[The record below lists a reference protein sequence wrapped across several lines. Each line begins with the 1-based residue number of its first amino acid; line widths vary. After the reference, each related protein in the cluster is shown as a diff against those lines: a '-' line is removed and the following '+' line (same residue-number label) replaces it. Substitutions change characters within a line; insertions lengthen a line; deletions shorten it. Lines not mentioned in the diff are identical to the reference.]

1 MSRVASIFSRYLRK
15 QKVKE
20 TALKVMFPVI
30 SQGSQKLGN
39 SLQGAFSRKTMLVAF
54 ATTSL
59 LASMPNAASAM
70 ELAWVGARAGTNGL
84 GGEVAVRIIPTIVV
98 RGIVQGYDADYKQ
111 TISGIAY
118 SGTGSLGSYGAQV
131 DFRPPVL
138 PFYATAGIFSNNNGF
153 DFTATP
159 TGNVNIGGTV
169 YTGSQVGTLT
179 SKAKFDDVAYFGG
192 LGLKL
197 GLGPIEAALEGG
209 IYYQG
214 DPVVGFSASGPLA
227 TNPAFLADLNRE
239 KAKIVDK
246 LDDAK
251 YWPMV
256 TLHARWK
263 F

>member
-1 MSRVASIFSRYLRK
+1 MQHWIN
-15 QKVKE
+15 E
-20 TALKVMFPVI
+20 TAPKRNFSSQATLK
-30 SQGSQKLGN
+30 GSHKLGN
-39 SLQGAFSRKTMLVAF
+39 SISHPRFKRQAAIGLVAF
-54 ATTSL
+54 SL
-59 LASMPNAASAM
+59 LTALPSVASAV
-70 ELAWVGARAGTNGL
+70 EIAWVGARAGTGGL
-84 GGEVAVRIIPTIVV
+84 GAEVGVRIVPTIVV
-98 RGIVQGYDADYKQ
+98 RGIVQNYEADYNE

-118 SGTGSLGSYGAQV
+118 TGTGSLGSFGAQV

-138 PFYATAGIFSNNNGF
+138 PFYATAGIFSNQNKF

-159 TGNVNIGGTV
+159 TGTVNIGGAN
-169 YTGSQVGTLT
+169 YAGSQIGTLT
-179 SKAKFDDVAYFGG
+179 SKTNFDDVAYFGG

-214 DPVVGFSASGPLA
+214 DPVVAFSASGPLA
-227 TNPAFLADLNRE
+227 TNPAFQADLERE
-239 KAKIVDK
+239 KAKIIDE
-246 LDDAK
+246 LDQAK